1 MMNSPSKKVRDITPD
16 VARGFALWGIIVV
29 NVAYFSTSVT
39 DGVTGDSITGTA
51 DGVTA
56 FLVQT
61 FALGKF
67 YLLFS
72 FLFGYSAQYV
82 MKDALG
88 GRRRWTLRNVGLVV
102 LGVLHASLFYTGDI
116 LFLYGILGMLLIV
129 FVGRSDRSIT
139 TWAKWIYGSMVALCI
154 SLAALVWLA
163 EISGQPAQ
171 ATVVSGYEEV
181 VRSGTFVESIPA
193 RFDLWITEQVY
204 FVLFQGLLTFVAFLL
219 GVLASRRALLGAA
232 HGASRSRQLMGWGFG
247 VGLPLQ
253 LAAAAVWLAN
263 EVSATPSE
271 AVAVSVF
278 FFSFVTAP
286 LLTAGYIGALVWV
299 VHRAPRSVSLMA
311 FPGRMSLTVYL
322 SQSAVLSFIF
332 GAWGL
337 GQYQALSYWVN
348 VLIALGVAASLTVVA
363 RVWLNFF
370 SQGPAEFALTRFSKL
385 GAPRQ
390 PTVR

>member
-1 MMNSPSKKVRDITPD
+1 MTIPAPKKVRDMTPD

-39 DGVTGDSITGTA
+39 NGVTGDSIEGAA
-51 DGVTA
+51 DGVAA
-56 FLVQT
+56 FVVQA

-82 MKDALG
+82 MKDTLG

-139 TWAKWIYGSMVALCI
+139 AWAKGIYGFMVVLLM
-154 SLAALVWLA
+154 SLAALIWA
-163 EISGQPAQ
+163 GEISGQTAADTP
-171 ATVVSGYEEV
+171 VRGYEEV
-181 VRSGTFVESIPA
+181 VRSGTFLESIPA
-193 RFDLWITEQVY
+193 RFDLWINEQVF
-204 FVLFQGLLTFVAFLL
+204 FVLFQGPLTFVAFLL
-219 GVLASRRALLGAA
+219 GVLASRSSLLGAT
-232 HGASRSRQLMGWGFG
+232 HGASRARRLMGWGFG

-253 LAAAAVWLAN
+253 LAGAAVWLSN
-263 EVSATPSE
+263 EMSATPSE
-271 AVAVSVF
+271 AVSDSAF
-278 FFSFVTAP
+278 FFSFATAP
-286 LLTAGYIGALVWV
+286 LLTAGYIGALVWI
-299 VHRAPRSVSLMA
+299 VHRAPRVLSLLA
-311 FPGRMSLTVYL
+311 YPGRMSLTVYL
-322 SQSAVLSFIF
+322 SQSAVLSLIF

-337 GQYQALSYWVN
+337 GQYQALPYWVN
-348 VLIALGVAASLTVVA
+348 VLIALGVAAALTLVA

-370 SQGPAEFALTRFSKL
+370 SQGPGEFALTWFSKL
-385 GAPRQ
+385 GAPKQ